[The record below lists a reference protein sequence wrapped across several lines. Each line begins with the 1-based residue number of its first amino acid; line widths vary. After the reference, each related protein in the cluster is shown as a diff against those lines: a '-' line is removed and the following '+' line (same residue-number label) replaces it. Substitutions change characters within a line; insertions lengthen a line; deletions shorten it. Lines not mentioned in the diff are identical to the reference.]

1 MADAGKEFGKDAL
14 LRRGPVWAV
23 LAMGLPLA
31 IGIASHGL
39 INLVD
44 LALVGQLGPDAI
56 RAAHVAS
63 TWNFLPMLVGQCVST
78 ALLARLAMRLGAGER
93 DAARREHL
101 AAEWWMLRLAGIVA
115 FVSAATA
122 PWQVAA
128 GGLAG
133 DVAASA
139 VHYLVVSNL
148 GCIPMFVLMQTTSA
162 MRAAGEAAM
171 PLTLL
176 LLANFVNLG
185 LDWIL
190 LFGWPAL
197 GIPSLGVVGAAYA
210 TVASRALAAALGWW
224 WLCRRDHALS
234 LRAVPVAP
242 VPRVGRRL
250 LVDGAPLAAQIG
262 LRAALVLVLTAFV
275 QRRFGDEV
283 TVAIGI
289 ATRLDTV
296 ILFGSLGFANAAT
309 AYVARAVAL
318 GLHRQAIAAGLVAAG
333 AAVAFGA
340 AVLWGCLAAVDA
352 VVAWFLPAP
361 DPVVAGAFAEYLGI
375 AGWSQVLGAGA
386 LAAIGA
392 LHGAGR
398 LRLPLGI
405 DALGLGCMAG
415 CWWWLAGRA
424 EAVSATYWA
433 LVVGA
438 GGLLLLHVAT
448 VASGIWLPKWRSGR
462 PLNLP

>member
-1 MADAGKEFGKDAL
+1 
-14 LRRGPVWAV
+14 
-23 LAMGLPLA
+23 MGLPLA

-101 AAEWWMLRLAGIVA
+101 VAEWWMLRLAGVVA

-128 GGLAG
+128 GGLEG
-133 DVAASA
+133 DVAAAA

-176 LLANFVNLG
+176 LLANFLNLG
-185 LDWIL
+185 LDWNL

-197 GIPSLGVVGAAYA
+197 GIPSFGVVGAAYA

-234 LRAVPVAP
+234 LRAVPKGSAVA
-242 VPRVGRRL
+242 VGRRL
-250 LVDGAPLAAQIG
+250 LVDGAPLAGQIG
-262 LRAALVLVLTAFV
+262 LRASLVLVLTAFV

-309 AYVARAVAL
+309 AYVARAIAV
-318 GLHRQAIAAGLVAAG
+318 GRRRQAIAAGLVAVG
-333 AAVAFGA
+333 AAVLFGA
-340 AVLWGCLAAVDA
+340 AVLCASLTAVEG
-352 VVAWFLPAP
+352 VVGWFLPAP
-361 DPVVAGAFAEYLGI
+361 VPVVTKAFAEYLGI

-398 LRLPLGI
+398 LRLPLLI
-405 DALGLGCMAG
+405 DVLGVGWIAG
-415 CWWWLAGRA
+415 CWWLLAGRA

-433 LVVGA
+433 LVA
-438 GGLLLLHVAT
+438 GSAGLLVLHAAT
-448 VASGIWLPKWRSGR
+448 IATGIWLPKWRSGR
-462 PLNLP
+462 RPDLP